1 VRTLRVLGA
10 VVLAAVVAGCTQTSV
25 GEPRPVE
32 SSGSGPSASRPR
44 DVDLTGKEPCGL
56 VPESDLPVFDIDKP
70 GKSKQNKEFDAPE
83 CSYSGN
89 HHGYWVTLVTD
100 KGIEAWSDGTYNAE
114 VGEIDPVDGFPA
126 ITLAGELTPNR
137 CDVVVD
143 VADGQY
149 LRTTVLPDDP
159 DVGFSESC
167 ELAHELA
174 ESAMSGLG
182 E

>member
-1 VRTLRVLGA
+1 VVLGV

-32 SSGSGPSASRPR
+32 SSSVNRPR
-44 DVDLTGKEPCGL
+44 DVDLTGEDPCGL
-56 VPESDLPVFDIDKP
+56 VPESDLPAFDIDKP
-70 GKSKQNKEFDAPE
+70 GEPGESKDFDAPE
-83 CSYSGN
+83 CSYNGN
-89 HHGYWVTLVTD
+89 HHGYWVMLVTNE
-100 KGIEAWSDGTYNAE
+100 GIDAWLDGTYNAE
-114 VGEIDPVDGFPA
+114 VDEDDPVDGFPA
-126 ITLAGELTPNR
+126 ITVAGELTPDR

-149 LRTTVLPDDP
+149 LRTTVLPDDTE
-159 DVGFSESC
+159 VTHSESC